1 MRKPN
6 NQGVRKTSSG
16 YLTSSR
22 CSLTSHLSKSLLVF
36 LTRRAHITSSTHS
49 VSLMTFV
56 PPKQREWRFGR
67 KPQHHQIGARGR
79 AHALVSPML
88 HPRPSYPTSL
98 GIIPSCI
105 SSPVKFDPLLLV
117 SAVQCTFFV
126 CGNDYNSLSPSLGPS
141 VSAHFSRFVS
151 RSPFYKYPNILT
163 TRSLPSAV
171 NLCLLLASSVA
182 SRSPFPPFLAKLPP
196 KSRGRAL

>member
-79 AHALVSPML
+79 AHALISPML

-98 GIIPSCI
+98 RIIPSCI

-117 SAVQCTFFV
+117 SAVRVHSSCAGMITIV
-126 CGNDYNSLSPSLGPS
+126 ALPLSDRRSQPTSLG
-141 VSAHFSRFVS
+141 
-151 RSPFYKYPNILT
+151 LCLG
-163 TRSLPSAV
+163 LPST
-171 NLCLLLASSVA
+171 NIQIS
-182 SRSPFPPFLAKLPP
+182 
-196 KSRGRAL
+196 